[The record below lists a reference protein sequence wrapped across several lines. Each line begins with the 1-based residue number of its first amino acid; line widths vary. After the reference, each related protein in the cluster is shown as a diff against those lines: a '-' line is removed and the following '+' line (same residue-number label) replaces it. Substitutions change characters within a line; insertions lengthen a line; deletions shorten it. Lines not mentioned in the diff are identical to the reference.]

1 MAKTTC
7 FLSSSVLVVVGSF
20 SLNPKGKSFQRMTRC
35 NPAPETAW
43 PIQVDIDFSVGK
55 GFVNRGEARI
65 FRLRESP

>member
-35 NPAPETAW
+35 NPAPERLGRFRW
-43 PIQVDIDFSVGK
+43 NRFSQEEKVLSI
-55 GFVNRGEARI
+55 GEKHA
-65 FRLRESP
+65 FSG

>member
-43 PIQVDIDFSVGK
+43 PIQVDIDFLSRK
-55 GFVNRGEARI
+55 RF
-65 FRLRESP
+65 FQ

>member
-35 NPAPETAW
+35 NPAPERPSSFECA
-43 PIQVDIDFSVGK
+43 
-55 GFVNRGEARI
+55 AI
-65 FRLRESP
+65 FANSANECQQ